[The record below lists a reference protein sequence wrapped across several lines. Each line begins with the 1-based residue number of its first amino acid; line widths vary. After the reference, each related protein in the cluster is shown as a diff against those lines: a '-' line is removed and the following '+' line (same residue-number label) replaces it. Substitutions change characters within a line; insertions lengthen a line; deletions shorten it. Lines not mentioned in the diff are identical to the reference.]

1 MRPRPLTLAL
11 LPERLAIGRL
21 PAQSPCP
28 DWAVETSFC
37 AVTRTPDELSVVC
50 PEENVPADVSCDRG
64 WRALKIEGPLDLS
77 DIGIV
82 LSLAEPLA
90 ECGVSIFVISTYETD
105 FTLVRESQL
114 EQALAALRERGHTV
128 RA

>member
-21 PAQSPCP
+21 PGDSPCP
-28 DWAVETSFC
+28 DWAVESSFC
-37 AVTRTPDELSVVC
+37 AVTRTPDELSIVC
-50 PEENVPADVSCDRG
+50 REDAIPHGVHTDRG

-77 DIGIV
+77 DVGIV

-90 ECGVSIFVISTYETD
+90 DAGVSIFVVSTYETD
-105 FTLVRESQL
+105 YTLVRESQL
-114 EQALAALRERGHTV
+114 EAARSALGEQGHTV
-128 RA
+128 RE